1 MVRSWSRKF
10 SATGLTALYRHF
22 NSNSGDYLL
31 SVSSTP
37 PSGYALQ
44 ATLGYMQNGNPS
56 SGNNLVAYIRNP
68 IGQVVQGKTQDVT
81 YSYNYDN
88 AHRVT
93 SVTDSRGNKQLSYF
107 YSNAGLLLT
116 MQDSD
121 GNSIF
126 ASLRISNHKFQI
138 ANDSLHNRV
147 RQFEIW
153 NSESVIARCASADYD
168 PTGRLTGIWA
178 PNNDYT
184 AFAYD
189 DAGRLIEKWFPN
201 GVNTQY
207 SYNRD
212 NTLQKII
219 NRHGA
224 GITISQHDYL
234 YDGVGNRITHSELIN
249 GTTTPNKYV
258 YDNLNRLTE
267 VRNNDTNALIESY
280 SFGAVGNRIASQS
293 SAFGGATVY
302 YNHDAANQL
311 IDIRT
316 GSSSGPLVAGFVYDE
331 NGNLTKK
338 CESGTVTVSSS
349 NCTGST
355 VTDLTHDS
363 FNRLTQV
370 AKTSISTESY
380 KYDDQGNRIQ
390 KTVGSTITNFLYN
403 GPDVVGQ
410 YTSSWGTASAILTH
424 GPGMDDPIVRTT
436 STTTQYF
443 HQDGLGS
450 VVSVTNQSGTTDG
463 TARYDAWGNKIASTG
478 TIPQYG
484 YTGREPD
491 DTGLVYY
498 RARFYDPSIARFTQ
512 RDPIGFNGGMNLYAY
527 AMGNPINF
535 NDPTGLIVR
544 DPDNPI
550 RLAMANTNYTNDAG
564 GIIASQQSMA
574 RIVPVPGYSEEGN
587 LSWRGSLDQTIIN
600 AVNDFNKEYL
610 LQPGD
615 PGYRTPEFVK
625 AWIMIESG
633 GNKADFLR
641 DPLQMNKDPRDWS
654 ERKLDIGVPRNRA
667 EMTPEISITAGLE
680 WLNMKGYQNISGGSV
695 YPYQGDL
702 NALRRYNGSPTEHR
716 DPTTA
721 SVPYD
726 YHPGMTHSR
735 WYGPKI
741 IGLEMRMLGY
751 E

>member
-1 MVRSWSRKF
+1 M
-10 SATGLTALYRHF
+10 
-22 NSNSGDYLL
+22 
-31 SVSSTP
+31 
-37 PSGYALQ
+37 
-44 ATLGYMQNGNPS
+44 
-56 SGNNLVAYIRNP
+56 
-68 IGQVVQGKTQDVT
+68 
-81 YSYNYDN
+81 
-88 AHRVT
+88 
-93 SVTDSRGNKQLSYF
+93 TDSRGNKQLSYF

-121 GNSIF
+121 GNSVF

-484 YTGREPD
+484 YTGREPA

-498 RARFYDPSIARFTQ
+498 RARFYDPSIGRFTQ
-512 RDPIGFNGGMNLYAY
+512 RDPIGFEGGLNLYAY
-527 AMGNPINF
+527 VGNSPINL
-535 NDPTGLIVR
+535 NDPSGE
-544 DPDNPI
+544 NPWGWFYG
-550 RLAMANTNYTNDAG
+550 A
-564 GIIASQQSMA
+564 
-574 RIVPVPGYSEEGN
+574 
-587 LSWRGSLDQTIIN
+587 
-600 AVNDFNKEYL
+600 
-610 LQPGD
+610 
-615 PGYRTPEFVK
+615 
-625 AWIMIESG
+625 
-633 GNKADFLR
+633 
-641 DPLQMNKDPRDWS
+641 
-654 ERKLDIGVPRNRA
+654 
-667 EMTPEISITAGLE
+667 
-680 WLNMKGYQNISGGSV
+680 ISGGVGGTITGYANSNTLKGAAIGMFV
-695 YPYQGDL
+695 GAVAGAAVGTIAPWLSNRAGA
-702 NALRRYNGSPTEHR
+702 ALGGAASNMLASAAGQLIGSGVIQYR
-716 DPTTA
+716 DPKQQGPIDFAKGFSAGAMFGAGVGGAIAPPVGNAVRAGFAA
-721 SVPYD
+721 SGGLFSKLAEVGKNIYEGAIVGVSETLGALLDKGYPDPIGDASGAEVSSKPGSQSIQSFGGLLPLPSSTSNDFRISPNADIYCISMCISD
-726 YHPGMTHSR
+726 YTSSSTILQG
-735 WYGPKI
+735 KQKK
-741 IGLEMRMLGY
+741 
-751 E
+751 